1 MDKQKFKTNIGHTFQ
16 FLPHP
21 RRDTANGSYESDTN
35 LWILTGETVDKKG
48 WEFLNAVANYDRLI
62 IEPVQIRNY
71 DAPDKL
77 ILRGQVIIRGAS
89 VLFESFHPIPASAV
103 NPTAS
108 LRISLGDTSD
118 SGPMELLG
126 PTVNSFR
133 FWASND
139 GNQTVPDYRVSI
151 LFPHEFTSPPYGSY
165 HGNLMEHHETTIEN
179 RRYAVYEK
187 AILEPIY
194 KNGGS
199 VKLGEVILSTTVGNH
214 IILWQIRCD
223 EGVFPAEGKYGEIQV
238 IIKPSR

>member
-21 RRDTANGSYESDTN
+21 RRDTANGLYESDTN
-35 LWILTGETVDKKG
+35 KWILIGETADRKG
-48 WEFLNAVANYDRLI
+48 WELLNAVADYDRLTL
-62 IEPVQIRNY
+62 EPVQIRNY

-77 ILRGQVIIRGAS
+77 ILRGQIIIRGAS

-108 LRISLGDTSD
+108 LRISLGNTPDG
-118 SGPMELLG
+118 GPIELLG
-126 PTVNSFR
+126 PTVNSFT

-151 LFPHEFTSPPYGSY
+151 LVPPEFASTPHGTYS
-165 HGNLMEHHETTIEN
+165 GNLMEHHKTTIGN
-179 RRYAVYEK
+179 RRYTVYEK

-194 KNGGS
+194 KNGGL
-199 VKLGEVILSTTVGNH
+199 VKLGEVLFSTTVGNH

-223 EGVFPAEGKYGEIQV
+223 EGVFPTEGKYGELQV